1 MLASNTIGRE
11 RALPLG
17 IATLIAVAGACN
29 DEPKSGNGVNDV
41 RQACEIRARF
51 VRANNKCGLCEASVV
66 APRCEC
72 VELKDFS
79 AACIEQADK
88 RKSVCNEAVDA
99 CVNNCKAEDCNCI
112 DACYAADANC
122 RSASG
127 ARDGCIAEAC
137 ADYCK

>member
-1 MLASNTIGRE
+1 MIGR
-11 RALPLG
+11 AFSSSL
-17 IATLIAVAGACN
+17 VVFFVVFAGCN
-29 DEPKSGNGVNDV
+29 DEPKNGDGVNDV
-41 RQACEIRARF
+41 RQACEIRAKF
-51 VRANNKCGLCEASVV
+51 VRVNNKCGLCEASVV

-88 RKSVCNEAVDA
+88 RKGVCNDA
-99 CVNNCKAEDCNCI
+99 IDTCVNTCKADDCNCI
-112 DACYAADANC
+112 DNCYAADANC